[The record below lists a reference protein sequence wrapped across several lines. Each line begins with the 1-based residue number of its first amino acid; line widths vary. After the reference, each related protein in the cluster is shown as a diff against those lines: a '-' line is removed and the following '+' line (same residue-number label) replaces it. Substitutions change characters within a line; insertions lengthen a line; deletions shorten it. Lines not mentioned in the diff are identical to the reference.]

1 MINTH
6 AKSALI
12 VRRVIPTRT
21 VTTSESRAISPW
33 TNTTKTTAAA
43 AAAAA
48 TTSTTK
54 PTTTATTLAA
64 STKSTSHIHS
74 HTTATT
80 ETSATSSA
88 PTPTL
93 NSSSL
98 LKSFI
103 VSFLLKPLNLLA
115 FLLAA
120 AADSLGLVFQNR
132 FGGLTT

>member
-43 AAAAA
+43 AA
-48 TTSTTK
+48 TTS
-54 PTTTATTLAA
+54 TTTATTLAA
-64 STKSTSHIHS
+64 STKSTSHTHS